1 MITIIIPN
9 YNKELYLKEL
19 LDSLNKQLNNQCE
32 IIFIDDGS
40 TDKSVSIVKEHP
52 IYKKENFN
60 FIENK
65 TSLWVSFCR
74 NLGITKAKGDYI
86 TFMDSDD
93 VALDNYIETLIK
105 YSTLNH
111 NVCVF
116 DYLNIPVDG
125 SSADEIEKAD
135 NPMCWLRLYKK
146 QFLLENNL
154 FFLEKWKEI
163 GFGEDYDFNER
174 VVASTEDIYITNDV
188 IYGYH

>member
-65 TSLWVSFCR
+65 TSL
-74 NLGITKAKGDYI
+74 
-86 TFMDSDD
+86 
-93 VALDNYIETLIK
+93 
-105 YSTLNH
+105 
-111 NVCVF
+111 
-116 DYLNIPVDG
+116 
-125 SSADEIEKAD
+125 
-135 NPMCWLRLYKK
+135 
-146 QFLLENNL
+146 
-154 FFLEKWKEI
+154 
-163 GFGEDYDFNER
+163 
-174 VVASTEDIYITNDV
+174 
-188 IYGYH
+188 